1 MKTLT
6 DYTWL
11 ADENIHPK
19 WMEAASIYTTVYSVH
34 QLGLAGQPDTAL
46 LSVAYKNEYVIFTQ
60 DSDFGKLAFIEKQA
74 FIGIVYLR
82 PGHFTAAAHV
92 QTLLAIVQQQ
102 LQPAPPFIIVASNK
116 MGKISMRV
124 KTMIA

>member
-19 WMEAASIYTTVYSVH
+19 WMEAATVYTTVYSVH

-46 LSVAYKNEYVIFTQ
+46 LSVAYKNDYIIFTQ
-60 DSDFGKLAFIEKQA
+60 DSDFGKLAFLEKQA

-82 PGHFTAAAHV
+82 PGHFAAAAHL
-92 QTLLAIVQQQ
+92 QTLHAIVTQQFC
-102 LQPAPPFIIVASNK
+102 PTPPFIIVASNK
-116 MGKISMRV
+116 TGRISVRV